1 MEAMVY
7 REYSYE
13 ILSVYLCCTF
23 GTRVLHF
30 SGTVFSICLQGD
42 IREGN
47 SFISYINRVIP
58 LGTGDD
64 GSIHET
70 EIGETTSGRRT
81 LFPRFYNMF
90 RGFVRA

>member
-1 MEAMVY
+1 MRYCQYTYAAPLVPG
-7 REYSYE
+7 
-13 ILSVYLCCTF
+13 CCTF
-23 GTRVLHF
+23 LVPF
-30 SGTVFSICLQGD
+30 FSICLQDD
-42 IREGN
+42 IREEN

>member
-1 MEAMVY
+1 MRYCQYTYAAPLVPG
-7 REYSYE
+7 
-13 ILSVYLCCTF
+13 CCTF
-23 GTRVLHF
+23 LVPF
-30 SGTVFSICLQGD
+30 FQFVYKAISG
-42 IREGN
+42 RETAI
-47 SFISYINRVIP
+47 ISYINRVIP